1 MRNLYSVLNLS
12 RRANNEDIK
21 TAYWALAKQFH
32 PDVNAGNHD
41 AERWTKEINRAYEIL
56 GDPDARTAYDLELA
70 QQRAKAR
77 ISFLRSAAIGAATFT
92 LTAGSISMVVVWKE
106 HALKIRS
113 AKNETRAPGQKRAAS
128 RSARSEQPESGADPV
143 DSAPHPEPPSELPAP
158 TRSAIVNA
166 ALADREALGTSA
178 PSSVVS
184 EQPPNVAEPSAAP
197 SQPSRTDLP
206 EAPPVPQACL
216 GHKDDNVRIQG
227 CSALILHDPRD
238 AVAFH
243 NRGLAYVAK
252 DDIDRA
258 IADYTR
264 AIELNPNY
272 GPAFEARARA
282 YARKGDHIRAIA
294 DVTRAS
300 ELAPKVAAAV
310 VKTTTMKTQP
320 SPKGALSEGAVTQQT
335 PLGTTLIETPPGGPY
350 PPWALRN
357 LGRY

>member
-1 MRNLYSVLNLS
+1 MRRS
-12 RRANNEDIK
+12 
-21 TAYWALAKQFH
+21 WM
-32 PDVNAGNHD
+32 
-41 AERWTKEINRAYEIL
+41 L
-56 GDPDARTAYDLELA
+56 GVSLVAIAA
-70 QQRAKAR
+70 
-77 ISFLRSAAIGAATFT
+77 SSAA
-92 LTAGSISMVVVWKE
+92 M
-106 HALKIRS
+106 
-113 AKNETRAPGQKRAAS
+113 
-128 RSARSEQPESGADPV
+128 
-143 DSAPHPEPPSELPAP
+143 
-158 TRSAIVNA
+158 
-166 ALADREALGTSA
+166 
-178 PSSVVS
+178 
-184 EQPPNVAEPSAAP
+184 AE
-197 SQPSRTDLP
+197 DKHD
-206 EAPPVPQACL
+206 CL

-272 GPAFEARARA
+272 GPAFEARGRA
-282 YARKGDHIRAIA
+282 YARKGDYIRAIA

-300 ELAPKVAAAV
+300 ELAPKVAAV

-320 SPKGALSEGAVTQQT
+320 SPKGALAEGVVTQQT